1 VSPFLITGLA
11 AGAVGVALG
20 FGTAHTI
27 DGRTL
32 AREQAAHQQMVAQIN
47 AESAKALSA
56 ALAKQQAA
64 ESDIAAI
71 QQKFTDEVSKH
82 AQDSLD
88 FRARLSA
95 GTDRVRVR
103 IAGCSAS
110 VPGESAASASSSDG
124 PAAYG
129 DIYGPTASGIFKVAA
144 DDQAEIDKL
153 SGLQAYVRA
162 LQEQG
167 FIASPSDHTGFR

>member
-1 VSPFLITGLA
+1 MSPFLITGIA
-11 AGAVGVALG
+11 AGAVGLALG

-32 AREQAAHQQMVAQIN
+32 AREQAAHQAMVAQIN

-56 ALAKQQAA
+56 ALANQQAA
-64 ESDIAAI
+64 EGKIAAVE
-71 QQKFTDEVSKH
+71 QEFQNEVSKH
-82 AQDSLD
+82 ASDSLD
-88 FRARLSA
+88 YRARLSA

-103 IAGCSAS
+103 IAGCSTAAA
-110 VPGESAASASSSDG
+110 GESAASAVSADG

-129 DIYGPTASGIFKVAA
+129 DIYGPTASSIFKVAA

-153 SGLQAYVRA
+153 AALQAYVRA
-162 LQEQG
+162 MQEQG
-167 FIASPSDHTGFR
+167 FVGR

>member
-11 AGAVGVALG
+11 AGAVGAALG

-32 AREQAAHQQMVAQIN
+32 AREQAAHQALIAQIN

-64 ESDIAAI
+64 ESDISAI
-71 QQKFTDEVSKH
+71 QKKFNDEVSQH
-82 AQDSLD
+82 AKDALD
-88 FRARLSA
+88 YRAQLASGAQRM
-95 GTDRVRVR
+95 RVHVT
-103 IAGCSAS
+103 GC
-110 VPGESAASASSSDG
+110 ASSDSGQGAAPTSSADG
-124 PAAYG
+124 SATLGYLA
-129 DIYGPTASGIFKVAA
+129 PTVASGLVTVAA

-153 SGLQAYVRA
+153 VALQAYVRT

-167 FIASPSDHTGFR
+167 YVSK

>member
-1 VSPFLITGLA
+1 MSPFLITGIA
-11 AGAVGVALG
+11 AGAVGAALG

-32 AREQAAHQQMVAQIN
+32 AREQAAHQAMIAQIN

-56 ALAKQQAA
+56 ALANQQAA
-64 ESDIAAI
+64 EGKVAAVE
-71 QQKFTDEVSKH
+71 QKFTDEVTKH

-88 FRARLSA
+88 YRARLSS

-103 IAGCSAS
+103 IASCSTAAT
-110 VPGESAASASSSDG
+110 GESAASAVSADG

-153 SGLQAYVRA
+153 AALQAYVRA
-162 LQEQG
+162 MQEQG
-167 FIASPSDHTGFR
+167 FIAGSTSPNP

>member
-1 VSPFLITGLA
+1 MSPFLITGLA
-11 AGAVGVALG
+11 AGAVGAVLG

-32 AREQAAHQQMVAQIN
+32 AREQAAHQALIAQIN

-64 ESDIAAI
+64 ESDISAI
-71 QQKFTDEVSKH
+71 QKKFDDEVSQH
-82 AQDSLD
+82 AKDSLD
-88 FRARLSA
+88 YRARLSA

-103 IAGCSAS
+103 IASCSPAA
-110 VPGESAASASSSDG
+110 PGESPASAVSADG
-124 PAAYG
+124 ATAYG
-129 DIYGPTASGIFKVAA
+129 DIYGPTASGIFQVAA

-153 SGLQAYVRA
+153 TALQAYVRA
-162 LQEQG
+162 MQKQG
-167 FIASPSDHTGFR
+167 FVGK

>member
-1 VSPFLITGLA
+1 MSPFLITGLA
-11 AGAVGVALG
+11 AGAVGAALG

-32 AREQAAHQQMVAQIN
+32 AREQAAHQALIAQIN

-56 ALAKQQAA
+56 ALANQQAA
-64 ESDIAAI
+64 EGKVAAVEHEFN
-71 QQKFTDEVSKH
+71 QEVTKH
-82 AQDSLD
+82 AEDSLNY
-88 FRARLSA
+88 RARLSA

-103 IAGCSAS
+103 IASCSPAA
-110 VPGESAASASSSDG
+110 PGESPASAGSADG
-124 PAAYG
+124 ATAYG

-144 DDQAEIDKL
+144 DDQTEIDKL
-153 SGLQAYVRA
+153 AALQAYVRT

-167 FIASPSDHTGFR
+167 FVNH